1 MELRNIIFALVLA
14 SQTLDGS
21 ALTLGRMRGAAIVGQ
36 PLDVSIPLQLGPDE
50 SAGSLCMEADVFH
63 ADTRQQPSRVRV
75 TVEPGPQAQ
84 AANVRVQSSSYVDE
98 PVVTVYLKAGC
109 GQKVSRRYVM
119 LADFPSEPASP
130 PPAVALPQV
139 PAAAD
144 AAPAAAPAASTA
156 PSAAPAADAAAN
168 VSAATPNP
176 AANAAAAVAKPAR
189 PAPKA
194 RPPTAP
200 KAAVARAPT
209 TRKPAPVA
217 AVKPT
222 APQAAAAVKEAK
234 PAASGPAAAQVEEKL
249 AVGRDAGQSRLKL
262 DPLVMLAE
270 RVATLESSSSVP
282 AAEVMRET
290 QRVQSLED
298 SVKALVALAAKNES
312 NLQDLRTRL
321 VKAESDRVPM
331 GWIYALVA
339 LLLACLAAIAYL
351 WSRASAAS
359 GTRAKGD
366 WWSGPRS
373 AALAGTA
380 GAGGADAGTHGGYG
394 ADEPQD
400 RPGPSVR
407 GPLSAPVPLA
417 PIGNQ
422 SRFTSKPAPLMR
434 DDSGPDMDVSLVE
447 MSESNFDNL
456 MQSGKAH
463 SALRRGPLPTS
474 SGAPATRSLPLGPA
488 RVINSEQLF
497 DIRQQAEFF
506 VSLGQTDQAVRIL
519 ENQINDSGE
528 SSPLVYLDLLKI
540 FHSLSLKT
548 DFRQFREDFN
558 LLFNGKVP
566 EFASFKDEGKSLEDY
581 PHVLAHITALWN
593 TPKVLMVIEGSIF
606 RDPLDEK
613 SAPFELAAFRDLLL
627 LHAVAQSTADR
638 DAPVSDLAP
647 LHAGV
652 TPAYRPMGGAGGTV
666 ATMPARSL
674 AGGPAKAP
682 KIASVDIALNT
693 EPGYL
698 QVTPDGPVQHPDLDI
713 DLTDLMA
720 PSVFPQ
726 QDAAG
731 AGDFPKLAG
740 GGEPTVNLTVKPK
753 TKPTPVDVDVNLIN
767 FDLPE
772 ASKTVSIPKPKA

>member
-14 SQTLDGS
+14 SQALDGS

-130 PPAVALPQV
+130 APAVTLPQV

-144 AAPAAAPAASTA
+144 AAPAASTA

-168 VSAATPNP
+168 VPAATPNP
-176 AANAAAAVAKPAR
+176 AASAAAAVAKPAR

-194 RPPTAP
+194 RPPAAP

-217 AVKPT
+217 AVKPA

-234 PAASGPAAAQVEEKL
+234 PAAPGPAAARVEEKL

-321 VKAESDRVPM
+321 AKAESDRVPM

-359 GTRAKGD
+359 GTRAQGD
-366 WWSGPRS
+366 WWSGSRS
-373 AALAGTA
+373 AALAGA
-380 GAGGADAGTHGGYG
+380 AGADAGYT
-394 ADEPQD
+394 ADGPQN

-407 GPLSAPVPLA
+407 GPLSAPLPLA
-417 PIGNQ
+417 PAGNQ
-422 SRFTSKPAPLMR
+422 SRVTSKPAPLMR
-434 DDSGPDMDVSLVE
+434 GDPGSDMDVSLVE

-463 SALRRGPLPTS
+463 SALRRGPLPTA

-540 FHSLSLKT
+540 FHSLNLKT
-548 DFRQFREDFN
+548 DFRQSREDFN

-581 PHVLAHITALWN
+581 PQVLAHITALWD

-606 RDPLDEK
+606 RDPQDEK

-652 TPAYRPMGGAGGTV
+652 TAAYRPMGGAGGTV
-666 ATMPARSL
+666 ATMPGRPL
-674 AGGPAKAP
+674 AGSTAKAP
-682 KIASVDIALNT
+682 NIASVDIALNT

-698 QVTPDGPVQHPDLDI
+698 QVTPDGPVLPPDLDI
-713 DLTDLMA
+713 DLTDLVA

-726 QDAAG
+726 EDAAG
-731 AGDFPKLAG
+731 AGDFSKLVG
-740 GGEPTVNLTVKPK
+740 GTEPTVNLTVKPK
-753 TKPTPVDVDVNLIN
+753 PKTSPTPVDVDVNLIN
-767 FDLPE
+767 FDLPQ

>member
-1 MELRNIIFALVLA
+1 MELRNIIFGLVLA

-36 PLDVSIPLQLGPDE
+36 ALDVSIPLQLGPDE

-130 PPAVALPQV
+130 APAVTLPQV

-144 AAPAAAPAASTA
+144 AIPAASTA

-168 VSAATPNP
+168 VPSTTPNP
-176 AANAAAAVAKPAR
+176 AASATAAVAKPAR

-209 TRKPAPVA
+209 TRKPAPVV

-222 APQAAAAVKEAK
+222 ASQAAAAVKEAK
-234 PAASGPAAAQVEEKL
+234 PAAPGPAAAQVEEKL
-249 AVGRDAGQSRLKL
+249 AVGRDVGQSRLKL

-282 AAEVMRET
+282 VAEVMRET

-321 VKAESDRVPM
+321 AKAESDRVPM

-380 GAGGADAGTHGGYG
+380 GAAGAGGADAGYT

-417 PIGNQ
+417 PVGNQ

-463 SALRRGPLPTS
+463 SALRRGPLPAS

-581 PHVLAHITALWN
+581 PQVLAHITALWN

-606 RDPLDEK
+606 RDPVDEK
-613 SAPFELAAFRDLLL
+613 SVPFELAAFRDLLL
-627 LHAVAQSTADR
+627 LHAVAQSTADP

-652 TPAYRPMGGAGGTV
+652 TAAYRPMGGAGGTV
-666 ATMPARSL
+666 ATMSARSL
-674 AGGPAKAP
+674 ASGPAKTP

-726 QDAAG
+726 EDAAG
-731 AGDFPKLAG
+731 AGDFPKLAR

-753 TKPTPVDVDVNLIN
+753 TSSPTPVDVDVNLIN